1 MRQCCSSPVAN
12 SHLLCPIM
20 ELHTQRI
27 TWWCYRFIER
37 SSEGMWGFLMYRW
50 APECLFLHFQ
60 HLALYADNLIF
71 FFFSFLES
79 QKLCIQHTATLY
91 YGRSQFISGLPLLL
105 GNSIS
110 GISTESQG
118 CLAGILH
125 LDRPRN
131 WISISPSLW
140 NCQRSAQILTVL
152 LELDSWIPSLSTTAT

>member
-1 MRQCCSSPVAN
+1 MLFISCCKLTFALPHNGASHTKDYLMMLQVYRKKFWRNVRVPDVQMSTRVSLSSFSAFG
-12 SHLLCPIM
+12 PICW
-20 ELHTQRI
+20 Q
-27 TWWCYRFIER
+27 
-37 SSEGMWGFLMYRW
+37 
-50 APECLFLHFQ
+50 P
-60 HLALYADNLIF
+60 N

-91 YGRSQFISGLPLLL
+91 CGRSQFISGLPLLL